1 MKNTINIGGSLL
13 CLEKP
18 LVMGILNI
26 TPDSFY
32 KDSRFNP
39 YEEEFLEKAKEMLD
53 NGASILDIGGYSSR
67 PGADDVSLNEEI
79 DRVSPA
85 IEILIK
91 NFPNAIISI
100 DTFRKKVAENALNL
114 GAKIVN
120 DISAG
125 NLDNEMLPFI
135 IEQNCPYILMHMRGN
150 PKKMQ
155 DLVSYNDFFHEI
167 IKETYSKAN
176 YLRKNGVK
184 DIIIDPGFGFA
195 KTLEQNY
202 TLLKNLETFKNENYP
217 LLVGLSRKS
226 MIYKYLD
233 LKPEQTKEASS
244 QLNMVSLLKRASI
257 IRTHDVI
264 EAKHTLSL
272 YEILK

>member
-1 MKNTINIGGSLL
+1 MKNTINIGGNLL

-32 KDSRFNP
+32 KYSRFNP
-39 YEEEFLEKAKEMLD
+39 YEEDFLEKAKEMLD

-67 PGADDVSLNEEI
+67 PGADEISLNEEI

-91 NFPNAIISI
+91 NFPNTIISI

-135 IEQNCPYILMHMRGN
+135 IEKNCPYIMMHMRGN

-155 DLVSYNDFFHEI
+155 DLISYNDFFHEI
-167 IKETYSKAN
+167 IEETYSKAN

-195 KTLEQNY
+195 KSLEQNY
-202 TLLKNLETFKNENYP
+202 SLLKNLQIFKNENYP
-217 LLVGLSRKS
+217 ILVGLSRKS
-226 MIYKYLD
+226 MIYKYLN
-233 LKPEQTKEASS
+233 LEPEQSKEASA
-244 QLNMVSLLKRASI
+244 QLNLMALLKSTSI
-257 IRTHDVI
+257 IRTHDVV
-264 EAKHTLSL
+264 EARHTLYL
-272 YEILK
+272 YEMLK